1 MSSVLAIGA
10 AAALAAA
17 AHLRVRAAGRAGSRG
32 VANVG
37 VISDERLQEQLFSG
51 VDDDEIVLV
60 WTVDGSDITYTL
72 ADLKEYESWVDEGDL
87 SREEVFRHVRQHAR
101 EADAFFNQIKFPVRI
116 YRGLIAKDPDSIRP
130 SLGRYWSI
138 DPAVARHF
146 ALVDHEVFEGRVI
159 ASGKP
164 FVASMI
170 LDDPNKID
178 WRSTLG
184 NFFRY
189 TSGRGSKP
197 DVRDVERQVVLRAH
211 KDTKEIGRDI
221 RVRQLPLR

>member
-1 MSSVLAIGA
+1 
-10 AAALAAA
+10 
-17 AHLRVRAAGRAGSRG
+17 
-32 VANVG
+32 
-37 VISDERLQEQLFSG
+37 
-51 VDDDEIVLV
+51 
-60 WTVDGSDITYTL
+60 
-72 ADLKEYESWVDEGDL
+72 
-87 SREEVFRHVRQHAR
+87 VRQHAR

-146 ALVDHEVFEGRVI
+146 ALGDHEGFEGRVI

-164 FVASMI
+164 FVISMI

>member
-1 MSSVLAIGA
+1 MNGSHLVIGA
-10 AAALAAA
+10 AAALAAS
-17 AHLRVRAAGRAGSRG
+17 AHLRARAAGRAGSRG
-32 VANVG
+32 LLNVG

-72 ADLKEYESWVDEGDL
+72 ADLKEYESWLDEGDL
-87 SREEVFRHVRQHAR
+87 SREEVFRHARQRTR
-101 EADAFFNQIKFPVRI
+101 EADAFFNQIEFPVRI
-116 YRGLIAKDPDSIRP
+116 YRGLIAKDPESIRP

-146 ALVDHEVFEGRVI
+146 ALGDHEGFDGRKVP
-159 ASGKP
+159 SGKH
-164 FVASMI
+164 FAISMI

-178 WRSTLG
+178 WLTTFN

-189 TSGRGSKP
+189 TAGQGTDPSL
-197 DVRDVERQVVLRAH
+197 VERQIVLRPH
-211 KDTKEIGRDI
+211 KETKEIGRDI
-221 RVRQLPLR
+221 RVRQLPYR